1 MLPWW
6 AWVLLASAA
15 ALAVTVASSYAVLRA
30 TESGR
35 RFLNLSRRG
44 KVRFGR
50 ALLRDPAVPRRAK
63 WIIPALV
70 LYLALPFDLIPD
82 PLPVVGQLDDVL
94 VVVVAIALLI
104 LLTPR
109 DALDR
114 AIRAGEAYDA
124 SRHAARAP
132 DGSIRPR

>member
-6 AWVLLASAA
+6 AWVLLTSAA
-15 ALAVTVASSYAVLRA
+15 ALAITVASSYVVLRA
-30 TESGR
+30 TDSGR
-35 RFLNLSRRG
+35 RFLALSRRG

-50 ALLRDPAVPRRAK
+50 ALLRDPAVPRRAR
-63 WIIPALV
+63 WILPALV

-82 PLPVVGQLDDVL
+82 PVPVVGQLDDL
-94 VVVVAIALLI
+94 LAVVVAIALLV

-124 SRHAARAP
+124 SRAAARGS
-132 DGSIRPR
+132 DGSIRPG